1 MTKADVLDTLDN
13 ERTAKN
19 SSKNGSEN
27 GNGKSTGGQGEVSQ
41 DTGSQGTASQNTVS
55 QNSNG
60 HYGENALAGFRL
72 QRLEILNWG
81 TFDQTPWALDLNGGI
96 GLLTGAN
103 GSGKSTLVD
112 GMLTLLV
119 PNRGRNYNQASTGT
133 GKKERNEK
141 SYVQGAYGRTRS
153 EESYG
158 SKPKLLR
165 EKATLSVLLAY
176 FQDHVSAQNVT
187 LAQVLWMQDG
197 SVRKFFV
204 LADEQLTIRQD
215 FSQFSRVADLKKQL
229 KVNGAFLFDDFTRY
243 SQQFRKRLGLQS
255 EKALDLFN
263 QTVSIKEIGGLND
276 FVRNHML
283 EKVDMRTKIRELQ
296 ESYENLTVSHTAILN
311 ARQQLEAL
319 KPLTDEAKKYK
330 RLKDD
335 AAKTQALQGILPAFF
350 ACKKLTLLV
359 QDLQAINQ
367 ELTQYQDQRTERDR
381 HLSDLRQRE
390 KDLEF
395 AIKQDSI
402 GQRLQE
408 LAREIAQAKEAVD
421 RSQKQATAYNQLAA
435 KLEFGE
441 YTDRD
446 TFYTN
451 RTEGEDLKAEIETGL
466 NILEGQRDELKVEQA
481 ELVKQCTELE
491 EELKSLRSRKSQI
504 PKSNLDIRDR
514 LVKDLKL
521 DETELPFV
529 GELLQV
535 RPEAQEWEGAIERLL
550 RGFGLCVLVSDDD
563 YAAVNAYVHRT
574 HLKGRLVYYR
584 ITDDGPGGKATQRDV
599 PPDHVPYKLEI
610 KQDNLTFYQWLRGQ
624 LVRQFNYV
632 CCDSIEQFQR
642 EARAI
647 TTSGLI
653 KHGGE
658 RHEKDDRSKIGDRSR
673 YILGWSNVNK
683 IKALESELRKIKKQL
698 KQIEQRIQFIEE
710 ERGKRQ
716 QQRSW
721 LQDFMN
727 YEDFSD
733 IDWRSLDFKRIDL
746 ENQRQELEASSDRL
760 KQLEQQLQDA
770 RTEIAEAEQ
779 QRETLIRQIQTLEDR
794 QASAQEEQSKCEA
807 IADGSAASDLE
818 AFEKAMATKL
828 KKYEMTLA
836 TIAKEERNL
845 HDFLRDKV
853 RQHERKQEKSES
865 SLQIQMERF
874 KNSFPEMASE
884 LGTTLDYV
892 EEYVNR
898 KNQIQKDDLP
908 RHEKRFKQLMNEKV
922 IIAIS
927 MFKSALEKQEEE
939 IQQAIEELNESLQKI
954 DYTDSTYINLCC
966 DTTRNREIRD
976 FKDDLKLCLGDVAK
990 QDFEDN
996 EERFNNIQ
1004 TRLIERF
1011 KAEDRWTALVTDVRK
1026 WLDFSVSERY
1036 RADHTEK
1043 EHHTDSSGKSGG
1055 QKVKLAYTIL
1065 ASAIAYQFGL
1075 NQESIKH
1082 KSFRFVVI
1090 DEAFSKSDDSNAR
1103 YAMEL
1108 FKNLNLQ
1115 LLVVTPKD
1123 KINVIEPYIASL
1135 HFVSNTPEGD
1145 CSKIASITIEDY
1157 RYKRQEALNGDR
1169 SE

>member
-1 MTKADVLDTLDN
+1 MTTVDVLDALESDRASKSSSPDN
-13 ERTAKN
+13 P
-19 SSKNGSEN
+19 EN
-27 GNGKSTGGQGEVSQ
+27 GQSA
-41 DTGSQGTASQNTVS
+41 ASQSAASQSATSQSATS
-55 QNSNG
+55 QNDNG
-60 HYGENALAGFRL
+60 HYDNHALAGFRL
-72 QRLEILNWG
+72 QQFEALNWG
-81 TFDQTPWALDLNGGI
+81 TFDQTPWTLDLNGGI

-112 GMLTLLV
+112 GVLTLLV
-119 PNRGRNYNQASTGT
+119 PNRGRNYNQASTST

-158 SKPKLLR
+158 SKAKLLR

-176 FQDHVSAQNVT
+176 FQDHVSGQEVT

-215 FSQFSRVADLKKQL
+215 FSQSSRVADLKKQL
-229 KVNGAFLFDDFTRY
+229 KANGAFLFDDFTRY

-335 AAKTQALQGILPAFF
+335 AAKTQTLQGILPAFF
-350 ACKKLTLLV
+350 ARKKLTLLV
-359 QDLQAINQ
+359 QELQAIHQ

-381 HLSDLRQRE
+381 HLADLRQRE

-395 AIKQDSI
+395 AIKEDSI

-408 LAREIAQAKEAVD
+408 LAREIVQAQEAVG
-421 RSQKQATAYNQLAA
+421 RTQKRTDDYNRLAA
-435 KLEFGE
+435 KLELAE
-441 YTDRD
+441 YGDRA
-446 TFYTN
+446 TFYAN
-451 RTEGEDLKAEIETGL
+451 RTEGDALKAEIETGL
-466 NILEGQRDELKVEQA
+466 QILEDQRDDLKVEQA
-481 ELVKQCTELE
+481 DLVKQRTALE
-491 EELKSLRSRKSQI
+491 EELESLRSRKSQI

-514 LVKDLKL
+514 LIKDLKL

-550 RGFGLCVLVSDDD
+550 RSFGLCVLVSDDD

-584 ITDDGPGGKATQRDV
+584 ITDDGANGAKATQREV

-624 LVRQFNYV
+624 LVRQFKYV
-632 CCDSIEQFQR
+632 CCDTIEQFQR
-642 EARAI
+642 EVRAI

-683 IKALESELRKIKKQL
+683 VKALESDLRKIKKQL

-710 ERGKRQ
+710 ERHKRQ

-727 YEDFSD
+727 YEDFSE
-733 IDWRSLDFKRIDL
+733 IDWRALDLKRIDL
-746 ENQRQELEASSDRL
+746 ETQRQELEASSDRL
-760 KQLEQQLQDA
+760 KKLEQQLQEA
-770 RTEIAEAEQ
+770 HTEIAAAEQ
-779 QRETLIRQIQTLEDR
+779 QRDQLIRQIQTLEDR
-794 QASAQEEQSKCEA
+794 QASAQADQSKCEEVLVGA
-807 IADGSAASDLE
+807 IATDLE
-818 AFEKAMATKL
+818 SFEKAMATKL
-828 KKYEMTLA
+828 KTYELTLA
-836 TIAKEERNL
+836 TIDKEELKLR
-845 HDFLRDKV
+845 DFLRDKV
-853 RQHERKQEKSES
+853 RQHERKHES
-865 SLQIQMERF
+865 SETSLRIQMERF
-874 KNSFPEMASE
+874 KNTFPEMVSE

-892 EEYVNR
+892 EEYVSR
-898 KNQIQKDDLP
+898 KTQIEKDDLP

-939 IQQAIEELNESLQKI
+939 IQQAIEDLNESLQKI

-976 FKDDLKLCLGDVAK
+976 FKDDLKVCLGDVAK
-990 QDFEDN
+990 QEFDDN
-996 EERFNNIQ
+996 EERFQNIQ

-1011 KAEDRWTALVTDVRK
+1011 KAEDRWTALVTDVRR

-1090 DEAFSKSDDSNAR
+1090 DEAFSKSDDSNSR

-1108 FKNLNLQ
+1108 FQKLNLQ

-1123 KINVIEPYIASL
+1123 KINVIEPYISSL

-1169 SE
+1169 TEQE